1 VSDSGPAPP
10 RWRRDGSPRAAG
22 GARKGSRDQKP
33 MEGTSVIARQREMAQ
48 RTRRW
53 SKTLKSAG
61 AVHLACPAAA
71 MGGQTEPIA
80 GAIDTSSSPRSG
92 RPNRRSSNVILRETG
107 GLTRDMRIEPR
118 PDPAEP
124 WSGERGAV
132 SAGRSHRL
140 DGAEVPRPG
149 VRERS
154 RALDPSAS
162 TRRRASGGNPE
173 ALVRT
178 VRRTV
183 RDGGSIRSP
192 GRKCPEQPGSRWILC
207 DAAPRLDL
215 GRGLRGTHRPA
226 GGNIGAE
233 QSRASAREGRR
244 RRRTA
249 GG

>member
-1 VSDSGPAPP
+1 MCPWCGDGGADGTD
-10 RWRRDGSPRAAG
+10 RWRDRHVELTTEWPPSLAVVERHSPGDRGGGEGHAHRASTGAG
-22 GARKGSRDQKP
+22 ETWQG
-33 MEGTSVIARQREMAQ
+33 
-48 RTRRW
+48 
-53 SKTLKSAG
+53 
-61 AVHLACPAAA
+61 
-71 MGGQTEPIA
+71 EP
-80 GAIDTSSSPRSG
+80 D
-92 RPNRRSSNVILRETG
+92 
-107 GLTRDMRIEPR
+107 
-118 PDPAEP
+118 
-124 WSGERGAV
+124 AV

>member
-1 VSDSGPAPP
+1 M
-10 RWRRDGSPRAAG
+10 AG
-22 GARKGSRDQKP
+22 DAQQIFRNQKP
-33 MEGTSVIARQREMAQ
+33 MEGTSVIARQREVTQ

-61 AVHLACPAAA
+61 TEALRVPLSRRWGGRRNRSLARSTRRAHHGVAALV
-71 MGGQTEPIA
+71 GGRRTPI
-80 GAIDTSSSPRSG
+80 D
-92 RPNRRSSNVILRETG
+92 RETG
-107 GLTRDMRIEPR
+107 MCGEGHAHRASTGAGETWLGEP
-118 PDPAEP
+118 D
-124 WSGERGAV
+124 AV

-173 ALVRT
+173 PLVRA
-178 VRRTV
+178 VRRPI
-183 RDGGSIRSP
+183 RDGGSIRGL
-192 GRKCPEQPGSRWILC
+192 GRKCPEQPDSRWIPC

-215 GRGLRGTHRPA
+215 GRGLRGACRPV
-226 GGNIGAE
+226 GVYTGAD
-233 QSRASAREGRR
+233 QSRTSAREGRR

-249 GG
+249 RG